1 MDSAIPESGRAGWI
15 HKVGAI
21 GAVLVPA
28 ALLFSFFTAGDTG
41 DTPAELVAYAK
52 DNSTE
57 VLWLQ
62 IVALA
67 APLLLGLFFAGLWA
81 RLRAASEAY
90 RAMTLIGGTLFIAFF
105 STGFTLWAA
114 PLIDDE
120 GVTEAGAEAYLMYD
134 DVGWVLLGLSGIS
147 LGVAIIGVSLA
158 AIEQAWLPKWAGWVS
173 LALGVVSLATIV
185 AVGIF
190 AWAAW
195 LIAAGIFLLLRGDRI
210 FPPAPAPRPVA

>member
-1 MDSAIPESGRAGWI
+1 MDSAIPESGRAAWI
-15 HKVGAI
+15 HKIGAI
-21 GAVLVPA
+21 GAILVPA

-41 DTPAELVAYAK
+41 ETPAELVAYAK

-134 DVGWVLLGLSGIS
+134 DAGWVLLGLSGIS

-158 AIEQAWLPKWAGWVS
+158 AIEHAWLPKWAGWVS

-210 FPPAPAPRPVA
+210 LPPASAPRPVA